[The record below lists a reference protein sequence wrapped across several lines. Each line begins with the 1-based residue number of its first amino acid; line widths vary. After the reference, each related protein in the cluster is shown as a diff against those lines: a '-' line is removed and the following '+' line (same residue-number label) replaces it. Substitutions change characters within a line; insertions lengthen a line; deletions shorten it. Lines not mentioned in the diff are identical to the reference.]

1 MKGWKKAQGAISIFL
16 VIILVPMM
24 TVSSLFVDAGRVR
37 LAKGVA
43 EAASD
48 LALNT
53 ALTDYD
59 TMLKDMYGL
68 FATSQSVDE
77 LFPKL
82 EDYYRTCITSTG
94 VDEDEAD
101 DYAKLLMQ
109 HLGML
114 TEEEPTADLLNM
126 QLADITVEK
135 VEDADLSN
143 AVLMKKQVV
152 DFMKYRAPINTGLNF
167 LSSLQS
173 FINLSKETNLVDKRK
188 EYYEAQQTVMENA
201 QQAWK
206 AFNEYNKSGFIN
218 DDNYFI
224 TMRENLNGYK
234 AKYQEIHTKTIKD
247 LYDTQ
252 DYKVFNGKIRH
263 FEQKTIEYDGNS
275 CTMMMLYTN
284 DAKTS
289 KLTDY
294 TEMTTYSKTNKATAE
309 NLKSALTDCHN
320 AYDSVQKAMDNLLKS
335 DDNTYPLQFVVQ
347 TNRRGL
353 YTTYVSALETY
364 YECYQRVMHAFYF
377 KEDNAEN
384 TTEKLWDDESKS
396 YASYKTE
403 LDNQFATFVGT
414 VEAARKHS
422 NITSEL
428 DKFENEIGNKT
439 DITATNEEIVN
450 IYKEIN
456 GYRAT
461 IVNAEQQMEIAAEYL
476 RKVLEGVKT
485 GGALDTAKKGWSTA
499 ANDNALSNSAMAKQD
514 KAEIKDLGDQFKEED
529 IQKLITRCEKIIA
542 GLTAQINEINK
553 YTYAGTELCEINDYS
568 TFKTVIGNKYGDE
581 TLKRITYDETQLDKQ
596 ISDWWN
602 EGVFTEGNVKID
614 WTTTQE
620 AQVNF
625 RYEPKLRFYTFLF
638 TNFHKSVFDSEVPET
653 TNESA
658 EVSDK
663 AKQTYEDTKS
673 ALSEGAK
680 GEAKTSQTIT
690 VENQIKGQSGLPSEG
705 KEGKTTSGSV
715 ETENTS
721 AAKNT
726 SASLSS
732 MFSSLTNALVDFGT
746 GLRDNLYFADYV
758 MSMFSYDT
766 IEKEAKYN
774 ALPNDVQKSYA
785 SVTTTPAPETA
796 VPTSLTNNPINADNN
811 YAYGGEVEYIIYGNT
826 DTVNKVAAYGSI
838 FAIRLGFNL
847 VYAFTDSEI
856 REGALAIA
864 TPLSAAT
871 LGIIPAPLIQAA
883 IIIGVGIAE
892 SSIDLMCLR
901 EGMKVPLYKN
911 KQTWNI
917 SFSNLMKNLGKA
929 ALNLVVPVV
938 NKAIDDGTKY
948 LDSWL
953 DKTEDQL
960 KNMTQD
966 EINKLGLSVEAS
978 FKSMIEKE
986 AGIVMQKVTTL
997 IENGIEEGVKD
1008 ANEMV
1013 GYVNSR
1019 LDDWINTSSEDKS
1032 SLAYEVKKKAV
1043 DFFKAESGKYIVNVF
1058 DGIKTAM
1065 KNDAEKTT
1073 EDVCTTL
1080 NNLLTG
1086 VRGKMQD
1093 QVTGL
1098 VSDSLSKVKS
1108 EVQDAAHKGAA
1119 ELKKAISEN
1128 MNKMVS
1134 GTDSGV
1140 DANNMSSLIAFQYSD
1155 YLRLFLMIGLYTDE
1169 EGIILRTADVIQVNM
1184 AQKLTDNKN
1193 YRLSNAAVYVKID
1206 TTVMVKPIL
1215 IGLPI
1220 FADIENNPKDKT
1232 NWYTI
1237 NLSEI
1242 RGY

>member
-1 MKGWKKAQGAISIFL
+1 MKGWKKTRGAISIFL

-24 TVSSLFVDAGRVR
+24 MVSSLFVDAGRVR
-37 LAKGVA
+37 LAEGTAK
-43 EAASD
+43 AASD

-59 TMLKDMYGL
+59 TVLKDIYGL

-82 EDYYRTCITSTG
+82 EDYYRTCITSSG

-101 DYAKLLMQ
+101 DYTKLLMQ

-114 TEEEPTADLLNM
+114 TEEEPAADFLNM

-135 VEDADLSN
+135 MKNANLSN

-152 DFMKYRAPINTGLNF
+152 EFMKYRAPINTGLSF

-173 FINLSKETNLVDKRK
+173 FINLSRETNLVDKRK
-188 EYYEAQQTVMENA
+188 EYYEEQQTVMKNA
-201 QQAWK
+201 QQAWEE
-206 AFNEYNKSGFIN
+206 FNKYNQSDFIS
-218 DDNYFI
+218 DDNYFVK
-224 TMRENLNGYK
+224 MRTNLSGYK
-234 AKYQEIHTKTIKD
+234 EKYQKIHTKTIMD

-252 DYKVFNGKIRH
+252 DYTVFNGKSRH
-263 FEQKTIEYDGNS
+263 FEEKTIEYDGKS
-275 CTMMMLYTN
+275 CTIMMLYTN

-294 TEMTTYSKTNKATAE
+294 TEMTTFSKENKASAE
-309 NLKSALTDCHN
+309 DLKAALTTCHA
-320 AYDSVQKAMDNLLKS
+320 AYNSVLSAMDNLLKS

-347 TNRRGL
+347 TNRREL
-353 YTTYVSALETY
+353 YTTYVSALEKY

-384 TTEKLWDDESKS
+384 TTEKLWGDASKS

-403 LDNQFATFVGT
+403 LDNQFDAFVGT
-414 VEAARKHS
+414 VAKKHS

-428 DKFENEIGNKT
+428 AKYANEIGDLT
-439 DITATNEEIVN
+439 DTTSTNDEIVTM
-450 IYKEIN
+450 YTEIN
-456 GYRAT
+456 GYRKTLEDAK
-461 IVNAEQQMEIAAEYL
+461 QQMVDAVKYL
-476 RKVLEGVKT
+476 GEVLKGVKAD
-485 GGALDTAKKGWSTA
+485 GSLDKAKQSWSAA
-499 ANDNALSNSAMAKQD
+499 ANDNALSNSTMAKQD

-529 IQKLITRCEKIIA
+529 VQKLITRCEKIIA
-542 GLTAQINEINK
+542 GLTAQIDEIDK
-553 YTYAGTELCEINDYS
+553 YTYAGTKLCEISDYQK
-568 TFKTVIGNKYGDE
+568 FKTVIGNNYGDE
-581 TLKRITYDETQLDKQ
+581 TLKTITYNKSELEQKAEA
-596 ISDWWN
+596 WWN
-602 EGVFTEGNVKID
+602 EGAFAEGNVKID

-638 TNFHKSVFDSEVPET
+638 TNFHISVFDPDASET
-653 TNESA
+653 TNKSA
-658 EVSDK
+658 EVDDK
-663 AKQTYEDTKS
+663 AKQTYENTKS

-680 GEAKTSQTIT
+680 GKAETSQTIEVKT
-690 VENQIKGQSGLPSEG
+690 EIKEQPDLPSKGHEG
-705 KEGKTTSGSV
+705 EPKSGSV

-726 SASLSS
+726 SDSLSS
-732 MFSSLTNALVDFGT
+732 MFSSLTNALESFAT
-746 GLRDNLYFADYV
+746 GLRDNLYYADYV

-766 IEKEAKYN
+766 IVNEAKYE
-774 ALPNDVQKSYA
+774 ALSPEKQKTYA
-785 SVTTTPAPETA
+785 SVTAESASKTVT
-796 VPTSLTNNPINADNN
+796 PTSLTNTPINADNN
-811 YAYGGEVEYIIYGNT
+811 YAYGGEVEYIIYGNS
-826 DTVNKVAAYGSI
+826 DAGNKAAAYGSI

-847 VYAFTDSEI
+847 VYAFTNSEI

-883 IIIGVGIAE
+883 VIIGVGIAE

-901 EGMKVPLYKN
+901 AGMKVPLYKS
-911 KQTWNI
+911 KKTWNI
-917 SFSNLMKNLGKA
+917 SFSNLMQNLGA
-929 ALNLVVPVV
+929 AAATVVEPLVDEVI
-938 NKAIDDGTKY
+938 NKGTEY

-953 DKTEDQL
+953 DKTEDEL
-960 KNMTQD
+960 KDMAQD
-966 EINKLGLSVEAS
+966 KINALGSSVEES
-978 FKSMIEKE
+978 FKSMIERE
-986 AGIVMQKVTTL
+986 AGIVLQKVTTL

-1019 LDDWINTSSEDKS
+1019 LDDWIDASSEDKS

-1065 KNDAEKTT
+1065 KKDAEKTT
-1073 EDVCTTL
+1073 SAICTTL
-1080 NNLLTG
+1080 NNLLQE

-1093 QVTGL
+1093 QIMVH
-1098 VSDSLSKVKS
+1098 VSGSLSKVKS
-1108 EVQDAAHKGAA
+1108 EVQNAAHKGAD

-1128 MNKMVS
+1128 MNKMIS
-1134 GTDSGV
+1134 GTDNGI
-1140 DANNMSSLIAFQYSD
+1140 DTKDMSSLIAFQYSD
-1155 YLRLFLMIGLYTDE
+1155 YLRLFLLIGLYTNE

-1184 AQKLTDNKN
+1184 AQKLTDNTN
-1193 YRLSNAAVYVKID
+1193 YRLSNAAVYIKID

-1215 IGLPI
+1215 IGLPV
-1220 FADIENNPKDKT
+1220 FADVENNPKDKT

-1237 NLSEI
+1237 KLSEI